1 MPRVRQ
7 LTETMRSEQDQK
19 IQSER
24 AERIIR
30 GATVCAGL
38 SLVDISNRTRI
49 PYTTLMRHL
58 HEGTLTAEEVG
69 RIGKVL
75 RFEPETYAAVC
86 GAPDRCRYEA
96 GWKT

>member
-58 HEGTLTAEEVG
+58 HEGTLTVDEVR
-69 RIGKVL
+69 RIGAIL
-75 RFEPETYAAVC
+75 RFDSDTYAAIC
-86 GAPDRCRYEA
+86 GSTERCRYEA
-96 GWKT
+96 GW